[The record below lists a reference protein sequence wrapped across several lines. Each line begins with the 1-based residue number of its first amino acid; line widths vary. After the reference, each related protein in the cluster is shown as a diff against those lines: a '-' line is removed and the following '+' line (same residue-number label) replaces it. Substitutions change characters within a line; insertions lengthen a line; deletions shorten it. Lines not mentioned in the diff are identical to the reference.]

1 MVRRALGNHHVRPDT
16 LLVTSETTKQTVPVA
31 EETESRRETTEQGDA
46 RESGTLQ
53 GDARE
58 AGTLRELI
66 EGARH
71 VLFDFD
77 GPICRLFAGRPAAGI
92 ARDQVDWLDAQ
103 GLGDV
108 LTEEERADA
117 DPHAALRRL
126 GRARP
131 DSDLVLEME
140 NRLTEQ
146 ELRAVRSAWPTEHA
160 DPLIR
165 TWSASGARLAI
176 TTNNSAEAARRYIAG
191 RGLSDCFEPHI
202 YGRTEN
208 LARLKPDPYCLN
220 RAMQA
225 MGASPGTTLMIG
237 DAATDLDAARE
248 AGVAFLGY
256 ARHARKE
263 AALRQAGA
271 RQVTGTLEPIIHI
284 LRHRS
289 GGVGS
294 QLP

>member
-1 MVRRALGNHHVRPDT
+1 MAD
-16 LLVTSETTKQTVPVA
+16 
-31 EETESRRETTEQGDA
+31 ETESSRETTEQGDA
-46 RESGTLQ
+46 RE
-53 GDARE
+53 
-58 AGTLRELI
+58 AGTLAELI
-66 EGARH
+66 AGARH

-92 ARDQVDWLDAQ
+92 ARQQVEWLDAQ

-108 LTEEERADA
+108 LTDEERQDE

-140 NRLTEQ
+140 SRLTAQ
-146 ELRAVRSAWPTEHA
+146 ELRAVGTAWPTEHV

-165 TWSASGARLAI
+165 TWKATGVRLAI
-176 TTNNSAEAARRYIAG
+176 TTNNSAEAARRYIAS

-208 LARLKPDPYCLN
+208 LALLKPDPYCLN
-220 RAMQA
+220 RAMSA
-225 MGASPGTTLMIG
+225 MGAAPGATLMIG
-237 DAATDLDAARE
+237 DAVTDLVAARE

-256 ARHARKE
+256 ARHPRKE
-263 AALRQAGA
+263 AALREAGA
-271 RQVTGTLEPIIHI
+271 RQVTATLEPIIDF
-284 LRHRS
+284 LRDHC
-289 GGVGS
+289 
-294 QLP
+294 

>member
-1 MVRRALGNHHVRPDT
+1 MVRRPLGNHHLRPDT

-31 EETESRRETTEQGDA
+31 EETEPSRETTEQGEQGDV
-46 RESGTLQ
+46 RESGTL
-53 GDARE
+53 A
-58 AGTLRELI
+58 ELI
-66 EGARH
+66 TGARH

-92 ARDQVDWLDAQ
+92 ARQQVDWLDAQ

-108 LTEEERADA
+108 LTEEERADV

-140 NRLTEQ
+140 SRLTEQ
-146 ELRAVRSAWPTEHA
+146 ELRAVGTAWPTEYV

-165 TWSASGARLAI
+165 TWTAAGVHLAI

-191 RGLSDCFEPHI
+191 RGLSGCFEPHI
-202 YGRTEN
+202 YGRTKD
-208 LARLKPDPYCLN
+208 LSRLKPDPYCLQ
-220 RAMQA
+220 RAMSA
-225 MGASPGTTLMIG
+225 MGAAPGATLMIG
-237 DAATDLDAARE
+237 DAATDLLAARE

-256 ARHARKE
+256 ARHAGKE
-263 AALRQAGA
+263 RELREAGA
-271 RQVTGTLEPIIHI
+271 RQVTSTLEPIIDI
-284 LRHRS
+284 LR
-289 GGVGS
+289 GNG
-294 QLP
+294 

>member
-1 MVRRALGNHHVRPDT
+1 MVRRAMGNHHLRPDT

-31 EETESRRETTEQGDA
+31 EETESHRETTEAGDA
-46 RESGTLQ
+46 RESGTL
-53 GDARE
+53 A
-58 AGTLRELI
+58 ELI
-66 EGARH
+66 AGARH

-77 GPICRLFAGRPAAGI
+77 GPICRLFAGRPASGI
-92 ARDQVDWLDAQ
+92 ARQQVEWLDAQ

-108 LTEEERADA
+108 LTDEERADV

-140 NRLTEQ
+140 SRLTEQ
-146 ELRAVRSAWPTEHA
+146 ELRAVASAWPTQHA

-165 TWSASGARLAI
+165 TWTAVGARLAI
-176 TTNNSAEAARRYIAG
+176 TTNNSAEAARRYIAS

-202 YGRTEN
+202 YGRTRD
-208 LARLKPDPYCLN
+208 LAHLKPDPYCLN
-220 RAMQA
+220 RAMSA
-225 MGASPGTTLMIG
+225 MGAAPGTTLMIG
-237 DAATDLDAARE
+237 DAATDLVAARE

-263 AALRQAGA
+263 SVLREAGA
-271 RQVTGTLEPIIHI
+271 RQVTGSLEPIIDI
-284 LRHRS
+284 LRDR
-289 GGVGS
+289 G
-294 QLP
+294 